1 MTVRDCM
8 EFLRVSQPRHTL
20 LLNVEATK
28 SRKNIHMILL
38 CDIMPVMYIS
48 WGYPNPL
55 RTSTLVLAYNTR
67 LSIHFLTRPDP
78 PPFRTLHDTDT
89 IRVKQHIFISISACA
104 GIIRDRNQKSY
115 TVDTCTI

>member
-1 MTVRDCM
+1 
-8 EFLRVSQPRHTL
+8 
-20 LLNVEATK
+20 
-28 SRKNIHMILL
+28 MILL

-55 RTSTLVLAYNTR
+55 RTSTWPTTHGCQ
-67 LSIHFLTRPDP
+67 SISSHALT